1 MDPSYFHL
9 NNESTVSI
17 MDHSLFIL
25 IMDSGHTLHSFQSWA
40 YHFSSQSRTHPLII
54 SIIDL
59 PFVNLNHGPNLL
71 SIFTIHTLF
80 IQIINKPPLIKFSLS
95 ALFIHIYD
103 RTTLCIFT
111 YLNHGHTFTVFIS
124 VMNPPFIPLY
134 HKHTLYS
141 TQSLIQRPL
150 FSSTILLL

>member
-1 MDPSYFHL
+1 MNPPFVHLNHESTLWKSQSWIHPLLISIMDPSYFHL

-71 SIFTIHTLF
+71 SIFTIHTF
-80 IQIINKPPLIKFSLS
+80 VIQIINNPPLIKFILS

-103 RTTLCIFT
+103 RTTLCIF
-111 YLNHGHTFTVFIS
+111 IS
-124 VMNPPFIPLY
+124 TMDIPL
-134 HKHTLYS
+134 LYS
-141 TQSLIQRPL
+141 SQ
-150 FSSTILLL
+150 